1 MNDTTKYK
9 KVSFP
14 APDRIDLSKPV
25 KGTTV
30 LTKTNS
36 DIFGQGQT
44 TVKGKGAA
52 TKGIK
57 FNTSPSGTR
66 S

>member
-36 DIFGQGQT
+36 DIFG
-44 TVKGKGAA
+44 KGAA

-57 FNTSPSGTR
+57 FNPSPSGVR
-66 S
+66 

>member
-1 MNDTTKYK
+1 MKDTTKYK
-9 KVSFP
+9 KVNVP
-14 APDRIDLSKPV
+14 APDRIDLSKVV
-25 KGTTV
+25 KGPVV

-57 FNTSPSGTR
+57 FNTSPSGVR
-66 S
+66 